1 MAKLCTQT
9 ELLSWHVGGL
19 NSGLLPLI
27 FVQITTFFIG
37 EMLYSTL
44 LFTSRNG
51 SKAKCCVLG
60 SCCKFMGQP
69 WEGSHAPKSCILSS
83 CSYKFKSV
91 SFLS

>member
-37 EMLYSTL
+37 EMLYSML

-60 SCCKFMGQP
+60 SWDNHGKAHMPLNLVFCHLVVISLNLCHFCLK
-69 WEGSHAPKSCILSS
+69 
-83 CSYKFKSV
+83 
-91 SFLS
+91 